1 MRLRQEE
8 LRDDCNLCY
17 TASLSRCHDVTG
29 TRAKLHKYETTW
41 TEVICI
47 IALHIG
53 IHRVPLHSTMLSPT
67 LTLQNMVPVTGDI
80 GI

>member
-1 MRLRQEE
+1 MSEAATRE

-47 IALHIG
+47 ISLHIR
-53 IHRVPLHSTMLSPT
+53 IQREACTPALDYVQHRRCK
-67 LTLQNMVPVTGDI
+67 I
-80 GI
+80 WYR

>member
-47 IALHIG
+47 ISLHIR
-53 IHRVPLHSTMLSPT
+53 IQRVACTPALDYVKS
-67 LTLQNMVPVTGDI
+67 NIGVAKYGTGNR
-80 GI
+80 